1 MPKNP
6 KNDGITSSRI
16 RKKKNRKRIDKLE
29 HQVRMLK
36 DEIRVMKLRGN
47 PEPPPA
53 TRRVI
58 LGDEE
63 KP

>member
-6 KNDGITSSRI
+6 KNDGILSSRL

-36 DEIRVMKLRGN
+36 DEIRNMKLRAAAK
-47 PEPPPA
+47 E
-53 TRRVI
+53 TT
-58 LGDEE
+58 
-63 KP
+63 